1 MGKLKAAS
9 ILIALAITLCGCAS
23 REIAS
28 GLDEPD
34 AQEITVVLKEN
45 GLDAQAVRTSG
56 QDRNAAPTWSVKLKG
71 GSESAVL
78 AWRILEEN
86 GLPRQKV
93 KGLAEVFAT
102 TGMIPTASEEKARL
116 LMALS
121 GELSRTLK
129 SIQGVVDARV
139 QIVLPDNSPLLQS
152 DQRNPTTASVLLK
165 YRGGQPPLSEDEVKK
180 LVARGIEGLQPDNV
194 AVVFK
199 KIEPV
204 RVPQKTAKPYL
215 GDSQVV
221 IAALALMMLASFAS
235 LMLVFRTSRQR
246 TKIRELEAEL
256 RDAARR
262 PTVPANVKAS

>member
-9 ILIALAITLCGCAS
+9 ILILLAISLSGCAS

-28 GLDEPD
+28 GLDEQD
-34 AQEITVVLKEN
+34 AEEITVVLKEN
-45 GLDAQAVRTSG
+45 GVDAQAIRNAG
-56 QDRNAAPTWSVKLKG
+56 QDRTSAPTWSVKLRG
-71 GSESAVL
+71 GSENSVL

-93 KGLAEVFAT
+93 KGLAEVFST

-129 SIQGVVDARV
+129 SIQGIVDARV
-139 QIVLPDNSPLLQS
+139 QIVLPDNSPLLQN
-152 DQRNPTTASVLLK
+152 DQRNPTTASVLVK
-165 YRGGQPPLSEDEVKK
+165 YRGSQTPLSEDEVKK
-180 LVARGIEGLQPDNV
+180 LVARGIEGLQPENV

-199 KIEPV
+199 KIGFV
-204 RVPQKTAKPYL
+204 RVPPKPAKPYL
-215 GDSQVV
+215 GDSQIV
-221 IAALALMMLASFAS
+221 IASLALMMLASFAS
-235 LMLVFRTSRQR
+235 LLLLFRTSRQR
-246 TKIRELEAEL
+246 TKIRALEGQVQEMSK
-256 RDAARR
+256 R